1 MMFVEMEQF
10 LPELERL
17 MNAQLLVPPGEG
29 ELHDVVGPMAVEH
42 LATGGKRLRAR
53 LALAAAK
60 GLGLEAREAI
70 PWAAS
75 CELLHNATLIHDDL
89 QDGDRVRR
97 GAPTVWVAHG
107 SVQAINAGDLMWT
120 TPYTSVDELGEGFSA
135 EVKFRLCQVL
145 GRYSASV
152 IRGQAVEY
160 FMTTGGITDIDFYHQ
175 AIRGKTSALFELP
188 VVGAAILAGHSQERA
203 LRIAEP
209 FTNLGMLFQMQDDV
223 LDLFGDKGRGE
234 TGADLREGKI
244 SALVVEHL
252 ALHPEDAPKL
262 LDLLNTPR
270 EQTLDA
276 QVEETI
282 EAFRTGGA
290 LAGVLARIEAEA
302 ARSLSSDVWEEHPE
316 LKEVLQ
322 DLVDVI
328 LKPIEHVMI

>member
-1 MMFVEMEQF
+1 MFVEMEQF

-145 GRYSASV
+145 GRYSAAV

-160 FMTTGGITDIDFYHQ
+160 FMTTGGITDIDFYNQ
-175 AIRGKTSALFELP
+175 AIRGKTSALLQLP
-188 VVGAAILAGHSQERA
+188 LVGAAILAGHSQERA

-209 FTNLGMLFQMQDDV
+209 FTNLGILFQMQDDV

-252 ALHPEDAPKL
+252 DLHSEDAPKL

-270 EQTLDA
+270 EQTLAA

-302 ARSLSSDVWEEHPE
+302 ARSLSSDVGEEHPE